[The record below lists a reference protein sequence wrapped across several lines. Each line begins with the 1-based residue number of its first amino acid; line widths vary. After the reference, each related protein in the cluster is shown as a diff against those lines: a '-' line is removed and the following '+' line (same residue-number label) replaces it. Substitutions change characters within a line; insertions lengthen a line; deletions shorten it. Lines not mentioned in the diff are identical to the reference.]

1 MAPRDDWFNISLLGK
16 KTKKAKAPL
25 LQAIESINVNRTFNI
40 EKRALSPNAMY
51 GNKLV
56 PASLLSLAVKAN
68 NLDAVEALL
77 VNGANPDG
85 RNKGEGFSF
94 VTPIS
99 LCFNNSK
106 TVKDIKISKEIFKKL
121 ILAGAD
127 INGKGLDGET
137 LLSRLIRNTTDSD
150 IIFYILS
157 KGADPNTPREF
168 LPLVEFIVKYIDE
181 SLLHTE
187 KEYTENIK
195 KIVDYFLYFGVDPEI
210 KNFSNL
216 SAIDIINANKN
227 LIDLDIFLP
236 LTKSIDDIVHECKDS
251 KILERIAKAMKIP
264 LHKGKRKRARKSICN
279 CIRFLRKNAESL
291 PYDDIVERRQET
303 ISTDSPTRAA
313 KLRESVNDT
322 TFGFESLY
330 QFLGDELVIYQDS
343 DDGKI
348 YCFHVSEV
356 PEIIKKKVNP
366 WSNKAIPENILG
378 EWLEKIEVFPEYTLE
393 TAVDKGGV
401 FDKADNFDISIENK
415 LEDLGR
421 IITANNQ
428 YVDILNLLQ
437 LPTIEIYEL
446 FRLLFG
452 EIPGGMVPMDF
463 NRVRHLYNAD
473 DREGMIEYLY
483 TVVSKAIRNNDI
495 PISTFALYFQEVD
508 KDFDLMKQVHRIL
521 GNDFVN
527 MKDILGNTT
536 QINQALNYLGDR
548 GKDMRQAMQLRWD
561 LRDPEDILREAEKDA
576 QDADNPDQVLREAY
590 QAMAAVEER
599 LQEYWHTGGAG
610 ERNFVDIIFRY
621 DPYGRFA
628 YKN

>member
-1 MAPRDDWFNISLLGK
+1 MAQRDDWFNISLLE
-16 KTKKAKAPL
+16 KKAKAPL
-25 LQAIESINVNRTFNI
+25 LKAMENINVNRTFNI
-40 EKRALSPNAMY
+40 EKRAISPDAMY

-56 PASLLSLAVKAN
+56 PVSLLSLAVNAN
-68 NLDAVEALL
+68 NLNAVEALL
-77 VNGANPDG
+77 ANGANPDG
-85 RNKGEGFSF
+85 KNKGEGFSF

-99 LCFNNSK
+99 LCFSKSK
-106 TVKDIKISKEIFKKL
+106 TAKEIKTSKEIFKKL

-127 INGKGLDGET
+127 INDKGLDGKT
-137 LLSRLIRNTTDSD
+137 LLSRLIINTTDSD
-150 IIFYILS
+150 IIFYVLS

-168 LPLVEFIVKYIDE
+168 LPLVEFIIKYIDE
-181 SLLHTE
+181 SPFHKE

-216 SAIDIINANKN
+216 NAIDIINANKH
-227 LIDLDIFLP
+227 LMDLDIFLP
-236 LTKSIDDIVHECKDS
+236 LTKSIDDIVHECRDS

-264 LHKGKRKRARKSICN
+264 LHKGKKKRARKSICN
-279 CIRFLRKNAESL
+279 CIKFLRKNAESL
-291 PYDDIVERRQET
+291 PYDEIVERRQET

-313 KLRESVNDT
+313 KLQQSVNDT

-330 QFLGDELVIYQDS
+330 QFLGDELVIYQDP

-348 YCFHVSEV
+348 YCFHVSEI

-366 WSNKAIPENILG
+366 WSNKVIPENILG

-428 YVDILNLLQ
+428 YVNVLNLLQ

-463 NRVRHLYNAD
+463 NKVRHLYNAN
-473 DREGMIEYLY
+473 DRNGLLEYLY

-495 PISTFALYFQEVD
+495 PISTFALYFQEVE
-508 KDFDLMKQVHRIL
+508 KDFDLLKQIHRIL
-521 GNDFVN
+521 GNDFIQL
-527 MKDILGNTT
+527 KDILANTV
-536 QINQALNYLGDR
+536 QINQAMAYLGDIS
-548 GKDMRQAMQLRWD
+548 KDVRQAMQLRWD
-561 LRDPEDILREAEKDA
+561 LRDPEDILREAQIAA
-576 QDADNPDQVLREAY
+576 QEVDNPNDILQNAY
-590 QAMAAVEER
+590 QDMAAIEQR
-599 LQEYWHTGGAG
+599 LQEYWHSGGGGG

-621 DPYGRFA
+621 DPYGPFA